1 MDSKGNIQTGI
12 EKFVGFRIFYFALSL
27 LIISTGGAFAQESII
42 NVQTDDN
49 NYDEGDT
56 IIISGKVTTVVGST
70 PVTLQIFLEGSV
82 IEIAQI
88 EVAQDGNYSH
98 TIIAEG
104 PLWKKQGN
112 YLVKASYGDGNIA
125 EEEFSY
131 TPKSESNATNDNF
144 EVDAG
149 SYGTFDVEYTIKGGT
164 LENMVVD
171 SDNFAI
177 TIKIKSVDEGTIT
190 LDLPREFI
198 DAKKQDGGDEIFI
211 VLIDSI
217 ETAYEELDS
226 NQIQRTI
233 TINFEE
239 GDSTIDIIGTHVV
252 PEFGTITM
260 MIIMI
265 GIATTIIISKNKL
278 QIKI

>member
-12 EKFVGFRIFYFALSL
+12 EKFVDFKIFYFAASL
-27 LIISTGGAFAQESII
+27 LIISTGGVFAQESII
-42 NVQTDDN
+42 EVQTDDN

-112 YLVKASYGDGNIA
+112 YIVKVSYGDGNIA
-125 EEEFSY
+125 ELEFSY
-131 TPKSESNATNDNF
+131 TPKSESTATNDNF

-164 LENMVVD
+164 LENMEVD
-171 SDNFAI
+171 SNNFAI
-177 TIKIKSVDEGTIT
+177 TIKIKSADEGTIT

-198 DAKKQDGGDEIFI
+198 DAKKQDGKDEVFI

-217 ETAYEELDS
+217 ETTYEELDS
-226 NQIQRTI
+226 TQIQRTV

-252 PEFGTITM
+252 PEFGTITL